1 MSGAQRGAQG
11 SGYTQAIQHLVT
23 ASAPAYPLMRM
34 FRYVLYTVMALV
46 LAGGW
51 AFLYVQSG
59 ALDLSQ
65 ASSALSSLREMREFD
80 ARWNDRLVAARLGEP
95 AQPAGQSESP
105 RTSFRTLHAK
115 LEGHAFALGPQV
127 QIGSEL
133 GGLRRAFEEK
143 SLLMERHATAR
154 AALAAAADD
163 QSRALALAAED
174 RAFREAWFSST
185 GPRLDNLH
193 RMLER
198 AQVNVTDEA
207 ERYRVLLLFYSG
219 FLLTALGYVVL
230 RLVESAAVIRRI
242 NLELKEANEGLER
255 RVAER
260 TNELS
265 QALAKLKES
274 EAMLIQ
280 SEKMSSLGQMVAGI
294 AHEVNTPLAYVKSS
308 LEAVRGGLA
317 DTARLAAEVERLT
330 ALLGA
335 ESPDEEQLAA
345 QFAAVQEL
353 LAGLRRDDALGRVDA
368 LVKDGL
374 YGIAQITDIV
384 TALRNFS
391 RLDRAKVADFDLN
404 EGIESSIAIARSHL
418 RGRSVKKLFGQIPKV
433 NCSPSQI
440 NQVFLNLITNAAQA
454 TPDEGGVITLRT
466 MLRDPG
472 HVAVDVIDNGHGIP
486 EEIRKKIFDPF
497 FTTKEAGKGTGLGL
511 SISYKIVESHGGTI
525 DVSSEIGKGTRFT
538 VVLPIRPPG
547 G

>member
-1 MSGAQRGAQG
+1 
-11 SGYTQAIQHLVT
+11 
-23 ASAPAYPLMRM
+23 M
-34 FRYVLYTVMALV
+34 FRYVLHTVMALV

-51 AFLYVQSG
+51 AFLYIQSS
-59 ALDLSQ
+59 ALDLTE
-65 ASSALSSLREMREFD
+65 ASGALSSLREMREFD

-95 AQPAGQSESP
+95 AQAPAKPAVQSASM
-105 RTSFRTLHAK
+105 RASFHTLHAK
-115 LEGHAFALGPQV
+115 LEGRAFALGPQLR
-127 QIGSEL
+127 IGPEL
-133 GGLRRAFEEK
+133 GGLKRAFEEK
-143 SLLMERHATAR
+143 SLLVERHAAAR
-154 AALAAAADD
+154 AALAAAAGD
-163 QSRALALAAED
+163 QARVLAVSEED

-193 RMLER
+193 RTLER
-198 AQVNVTDEA
+198 ALINVTDEA

-230 RLVESAAVIRRI
+230 RLMESAAMIRRI

-260 TNELS
+260 TRELS
-265 QALAKLKES
+265 DALAKLKES

-280 SEKMSSLGQMVAGI
+280 SEKMASLGQMVAGI

-317 DTARLAAEVERLT
+317 DTAHLAADVERLI
-330 ALLGA
+330 ALLSA
-335 ESPDEEQLAA
+335 ESPDEAQLAA

-353 LAGLRRDDALGRVDA
+353 LAELQQDDALGKVDA

-374 YGIAQITDIV
+374 YGIAQIADIV
-384 TALRNFS
+384 TGLKNFS

-404 EGIESSIAIARSHL
+404 EGIESSISIARSHL
-418 RGRSVKKLFGQIPKV
+418 RGKSVKKLFGQIPKV

-454 TPDEGGVITLRT
+454 TPAEGGVITVRT

-486 EEIRKKIFDPF
+486 EQVLKKIFDPF

-511 SISYKIVESHGGTI
+511 AISYKIVESHGGKI
-525 DVSSEIGKGTRFT
+525 EVVSEVGKGSRFT
-538 VVLPIRPPG
+538 LVLPIRPATG
-547 G
+547 